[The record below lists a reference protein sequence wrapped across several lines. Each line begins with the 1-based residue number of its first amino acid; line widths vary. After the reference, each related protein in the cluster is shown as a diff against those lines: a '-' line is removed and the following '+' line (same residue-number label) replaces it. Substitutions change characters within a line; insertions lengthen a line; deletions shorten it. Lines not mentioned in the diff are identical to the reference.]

1 MHGLFKFVG
10 SRKPLGSALP
20 GEQNIWAWAT
30 FTPDSRRLFAV
41 YQSGRA
47 FRWEVRPD
55 AWSRKA
61 CEVAG
66 RELTL
71 KGAKTLFGPG
81 IRVLTPFTLRGGYA
95 RSYER
100 RPVRHH

>member
-66 RELTL
+66 RELTRL
-71 KGAKTLFGPG
+71 EWEDALPE
-81 IRVLTPFTLRGGYA
+81 RDY
-95 RSYER
+95 RSVCE
-100 RPVRHH
+100 